1 MNGPLVKRA
10 NRLPP
15 SLMALA
21 LLVVAIWGT
30 NFVVIKVGLR
40 DFEPIFF
47 ATLRFL
53 LCAVP
58 LVFILER
65 PPGQWRW
72 LVLFGLFLGP
82 GQFALLFY
90 ALRADISP
98 GLASLLIQVQV
109 FFTIGLSVWLFGERL
124 KPVTVAGIVL
134 GASGLATIALH
145 LDATVTPKGIA
156 IVVLA
161 AFCWACANIVVKK
174 AVQSAGE
181 PVDMLAF
188 VVWSSLFA
196 VPPLM
201 VLALVFEGG
210 AASWNAITHA
220 RWDAWA
226 ALAWQAVG
234 NTLFGYVAWNWLI
247 ARYDA
252 AVVTPYALLI
262 PVFGMGSSALLL
274 GEPLPPWK
282 WLAAALVIGG
292 IALITL
298 AGRRARPR

>member
-1 MNGPLVKRA
+1 MSERA
-10 NRLPP
+10 SRLRPAHV
-15 SLMALA
+15 ALA
-21 LLVVAIWGT
+21 LLVVAVWGT

-40 DFEPIFF
+40 DFEPLLF
-47 ATLRFL
+47 ATLRFFF
-53 LCAVP
+53 CVVP
-58 LVFILER
+58 LAFFVKR
-65 PPGQWRW
+65 PPGEWRW
-72 LVLFGLFLGP
+72 LALFGLFLGP

-90 ALRADISP
+90 AMRADISP

-124 KPVTVAGIVL
+124 KPVTLAGVVL

-145 LDATVTPKGIA
+145 LDATVTSKGVA
-156 IVVLA
+156 IVVAA

-174 AVQSAGE
+174 AVQSAGRS
-181 PVDMLAF
+181 VDMLAF
-188 VVWSSLFA
+188 VVWSSIFA
-196 VPPLM
+196 VPPLLL
-201 VLALVFEGG
+201 LALAFEGAG
-210 AASWNAITHA
+210 PSWQAVSHA

-226 ALAWQAVG
+226 ALAWQAAG

-262 PVFGMGSSALLL
+262 PVFGMGASAIVL

-298 AGRRARPR
+298 AGRRR

>member
-1 MNGPLVKRA
+1 MKERA

-15 SLMALA
+15 SLVGLA
-21 LLVVAIWGT
+21 LLVVAVWGT

-40 DFEPIFF
+40 DFEPLAF
-47 ATLRFL
+47 ATLRFFF
-53 LCAVP
+53 CVVP
-58 LVFILER
+58 LVFFVKR
-65 PPGQWRW
+65 PPGEWRW
-72 LVLFGLFLGP
+72 LALFGIFLGP

-90 ALRADISP
+90 AMRADISP

-109 FFTIGLSVWLFGERL
+109 FFTIGLSVWLFKERL
-124 KPVTVAGIVL
+124 KPVTIAGVAL

-145 LDATVTPKGIA
+145 LDATVTLEGVA
-156 IVVLA
+156 IVVAA

-174 AVQSAGE
+174 AVKAAGRSI
-181 PVDMLAF
+181 DMLAF

-196 VPPLM
+196 VPPLLL
-201 VLALVFEGG
+201 LALALEGG
-210 AASWNAITHA
+210 AASWHAITHA

-226 ALAWQAVG
+226 ALVWQAAG

-247 ARYDA
+247 TRYDA

-262 PVFGMGSSALLL
+262 PVFGMGSSALVL

-298 AGRRARPR
+298 AGRARAR